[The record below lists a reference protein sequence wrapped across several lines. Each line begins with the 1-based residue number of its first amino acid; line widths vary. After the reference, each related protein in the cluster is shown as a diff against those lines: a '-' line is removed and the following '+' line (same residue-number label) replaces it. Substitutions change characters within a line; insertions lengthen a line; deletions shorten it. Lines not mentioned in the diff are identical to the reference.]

1 MVRLCALVLMLGL
14 GSSCGGG
21 EPVGTT
27 TAGEGADTTS
37 GGTPTA
43 PPDDPNATA
52 DADGDGW
59 PDDDWA
65 DGDTP
70 PAVEHHDGAMA
81 QLTVSPPETPWATMS
96 RGDREMYMIGKVM
109 PIMNEVFARQ
119 YGTRVANFGCETCH
133 GRDMRE
139 VAFAMPSR
147 AAMPVPQPGTSAYA
161 RLERQFPESVRFMSE
176 VVTPTM
182 GTLLGIE
189 GYTCNHCHPGGR

>member
-1 MVRLCALVLMLGL
+1 MVRWCVAVLVLGL
-14 GSSCGGG
+14 LSSCGGG
-21 EPVGTT
+21 EPAGTT
-27 TAGEGADTTS
+27 TGASTDTTS
-37 GGTPTA
+37 GGTTTP
-43 PPDDPNATA
+43 PPDTSA

-65 DGDTP
+65 EGDAP
-70 PAVEHHDGAMA
+70 PPVEHHEGAMA
-81 QLTVSPPETPWATMS
+81 ALTLSGPDTPWATMS

-133 GRDMRE
+133 GQDMRE

-147 AAMPVPQPGTSAYA
+147 TAMPVPAPGTPAYA